1 MVVSLA
7 AEKQSNWYFAYFPYG
22 IAFGI
27 FSALSPLYLVEVLGG
42 SLFDLGVMTAIATL
56 LGIPISIF
64 FGQLPDRYGRTK
76 PFILV
81 AFLSLGLLFFFI
93 AEVRS
98 IFLFQILYVLVAI
111 ADALHPAS
119 TSVLIAESYQ
129 KKNWGTAFSRYN
141 FVVGVA
147 QAIGLGACS
156 LFIKDIG
163 YSTLLLIGCPLTF
176 ASFLI
181 ALIAVEEPPLY
192 VERWLSRLEKPIDEV
207 SSFSYQF
214 GSQNYYSAGGGRSLH
229 MGDGPQIFRL
239 CLGFTLFSL
248 AGTCAFTSLSIFL
261 TRDVHLLAS
270 MVFTVLF
277 FRSLA
282 GTLSYIAIGKWI
294 RGRNGEAAVSTA
306 SGLRV
311 FLVLLLTTVPFFSA
325 DLSPIIATIILS
337 AIAFS
342 WSLFS
347 VGRST
352 VIMECASEGSL
363 GIYDALA
370 DLGGMAGGLM
380 GGFIPAIYGFNTLF
394 LLASTIFALT
404 FILFIKRFGR

>member
-1 MVVSLA
+1 M
-7 AEKQSNWYFAYFPYG
+7 
-22 IAFGI
+22 
-27 FSALSPLYLVEVLGG
+27 
-42 SLFDLGVMTAIATL
+42 
-56 LGIPISIF
+56 
-64 FGQLPDRYGRTK
+64 
-76 PFILV
+76 
-81 AFLSLGLLFFFI
+81 GLLFFLI

-98 IFLFQILYVLVAI
+98 VFLFEILYVLVAV

-129 KKNWGTAFSRYN
+129 KKSWGTAFSRYN

-156 LFIKDIG
+156 IFIKDIG
-163 YSTLLLIGCPLTF
+163 YTTLLLIGCPLTLG
-176 ASFLI
+176 SFLI

-207 SSFSYQF
+207 SSFSYQL
-214 GSQNYYSAGGGRSLH
+214 GSRNYYPAGGPRSLH

-239 CLGFTLFSL
+239 CLGFTMFSL

-282 GTLSYIAIGKWI
+282 GTLSYIVIGRWI
-294 RGRNGEAAVSTA
+294 RGRSGEAAVSTA

-311 FLVLLLTTVPFFSA
+311 FLVLLLTAVPLFSA
-325 DLSPIIATIILS
+325 EMSPIIAAVILS

-363 GIYDALA
+363 GVYDALA
-370 DLGGMAGGLM
+370 DFGGMVGGLLGGI
-380 GGFIPAIYGFNTLF
+380 IPAVYGFNILF
-394 LLASTIFALT
+394 LLASALFVLT
-404 FILFIKRFGR
+404 FLLFFKRLAR